1 MPHARRSRT
10 TRGSPNTGYPL
21 LTVVNG
27 RRNMPSFASTLDDA
41 QVAAV
46 VTYVRSHF
54 GNAYGDEV
62 SAEQVAKLRPPK

>member
-1 MPHARRSRT
+1 
-10 TRGSPNTGYPL
+10 
-21 LTVVNG
+21 
-27 RRNMPSFASTLDDA
+27 MPSFASTLDGA